1 MEPDRKKSLIAVLS
15 SPDEEERRSSM
26 EELKGDLAETDLEWL
41 VLPLSDDS
49 WRVRKEAIEGL
60 TRLIPTETLVAAM
73 IPMMDP
79 SRELTLRNSV
89 VEALEGMGTNA
100 TPFLT
105 LHLHVDQPDIRKFLV
120 DILGNIADI
129 STIPNLVE
137 LLGDAENNIRAA
149 AAEALASIGD
159 PSVAPSLMEAISDAD
174 EWVIFSI
181 LGALDKLR
189 CPEAL
194 PIFFQYLHNQLL
206 AKPSLSGIGSMG
218 ELTDGVKLMGMV
230 PDLSRGAAKA
240 SFLAAG
246 AIYRNHAAEGFP
258 ATAQLR
264 KAVADSTEESMVD
277 FLVGQLSVSD
287 QLEKRQSLLAVL
299 GMVGTQKAL
308 DAVLQF
314 VDDDALER
322 DVSLAILTTGTIH
335 PPLIAAMLDHYDP
348 LVRRNAVQT
357 LEKLGDKSSLDSLF
371 DRLDDESGHVRK
383 DAAKAI
389 SRIGDSSS
397 IPALLPLLEDEYS
410 DVAQAA
416 AQALVVLGQT
426 DPDELSAALE
436 PLQVSPDP
444 SLRALL
450 LRIMTEVQTPDWQE
464 TCLKAIHDEE
474 AVVRAAAVSCLKR
487 SKDPNAVRVVINT
500 LTDERPEVRVQ
511 AAISLEDLKSA
522 EALAPL
528 KAALYDQDPW
538 VRTAAISSLSA
549 QPGSVPEDLEELLS
563 GDDLMMQT
571 SVIDALGLMAVS
583 GKKSAI
589 GILER
594 IFDSGTVEVKRSVC
608 RILGKIDG
616 EEARALIMKAVNDED
631 PGIRTFAAHALA
643 ESGGDSSAAVLQE
656 MAQSDPDK
664 AVREAVRVIVETR

>member
-1 MEPDRKKSLIAVLS
+1 
-15 SPDEEERRSSM
+15 M
-26 EELKGDLAETDLEWL
+26 EELKGDLAQSDLEWL

-49 WRVRKEAIEGL
+49 WRVRKEAIEGVTGL
-60 TRLIPTETLVAAM
+60 TPTEDLVAAM

-79 SRELTLRNSV
+79 TRELTLRNSV
-89 VEALEGMGTNA
+89 VEALEGMGNDA
-100 TPFLT
+100 TPFLI
-105 LHLHVDQPDIRKFLV
+105 LHLHVDQPDTRKFLV
-120 DILGNIADI
+120 DILGNIADV
-129 STIPNLVE
+129 STIPSLVG
-137 LLGDAENNIRAA
+137 LLGDDEDNIRAA

-159 PSVAPSLMEAISDAD
+159 SSVAGPLMEAIADAD

-194 PIFFQYLHNQLL
+194 PVFFQYLTNQIL

-218 ELTDGVKLMGMV
+218 DLSDGVKLMEMV

-240 SFLAAG
+240 SFPAVG
-246 AIYRNHAAEGFP
+246 AIYRNHAAGGFQ
-258 ATAQLR
+258 ATVELR
-264 KAVADSTEESMVD
+264 EAVAGAAKENMVD

-287 QLEKRQSLLAVL
+287 QLEKRQHLLAVV
-299 GMVGTQKAL
+299 GMVGTEKAL
-308 DAVLQF
+308 EAILQF

-322 DVSLAILTTGTIH
+322 DVSLAILTTGSAH
-335 PPLIAAMLDHYDP
+335 PSLILALLDHFDP
-348 LVRRNAVQT
+348 LVRRKAVQT
-357 LEKLGDKSSLDSLF
+357 LEQLGDKSSLGSLF
-371 DRLDDESGHVRK
+371 GRLEDESGHVRK
-383 DAAKAI
+383 DAAKAV
-389 SRIGDSSS
+389 SSLGDSSS

-416 AQALVVLGQT
+416 AQALVVLGQK
-426 DPDELSAALE
+426 DPGELSVALE
-436 PLQVSPDP
+436 PLQANPDP
-444 SLRALL
+444 STRSLL

-464 TCLKAIHDEE
+464 ICLKSTHDEE

-487 SKDPNAVRVVINT
+487 SADPNAVRVVINT

-511 AAISLEDLKSA
+511 AAISLEDLKPP

-549 QPGSVPEDLEELLS
+549 QPGSVPADLEELLS
-563 GDDLMMQT
+563 GEDLMMQT
-571 SVIDALGLMAVS
+571 SVIDALGLMAAS
-583 GKKSAI
+583 GKEGAI

-594 IFDSGTVEVKRSVC
+594 IFEDGTVEAKRSVC
-608 RILGKIDG
+608 RILGKVDDKG
-616 EEARALIMKAVNDED
+616 ARDLILKAVNDED

-643 ESGGDSSAAVLQE
+643 EKGGASSVAVLHE
-656 MAQSDPDK
+656 MAQNDPDR
-664 AVREAVRVIVETR
+664 AVRESVRAIVETL